1 MFFIVLGLA
10 AGAVALVLAAYDL
23 YDRRLP
29 NAWVLALCLLFA
41 FYAAGAWWADGLS
54 GQAIAWHL
62 LIGLLAFVFM
72 FALYVL
78 GVMGGGDVKLGA
90 VAYLWAGPGL
100 AWPLTMIVAWIG
112 CVLAVLGWLADR
124 RCVQRM
130 GGSPGACL
138 FRAISAKKGVPY
150 GVALAAGCLYVLW
163 QHFKIL
169 GIQ

>member
-1 MFFIVLGLA
+1 M
-10 AGAVALVLAAYDL
+10 VLAAYDL
-23 YDRRLP
+23 YGRRLP
-29 NAWVLALCLLFA
+29 NAWVLALCLLFI

-54 GQAIAWHL
+54 AQAIAWHL

-78 GVMGGGDVKLGA
+78 GAMGGGDVKLGA
-90 VAYLWAGPGL
+90 VVYLWAGPDL
-100 AWPLTMIVAWIG
+100 TWPLTMIVAWG
-112 CVLAVLGWLADR
+112 GGVLAILGWLADR
-124 RCVQRM
+124 RCAQRI
-130 GGSPGACL
+130 GGRPGAGL
-138 FRAISAKKGVPY
+138 LGAISAQKGVPY